1 MMVVCPS
8 CGRESADDARFC
20 SGCGSALAAPAPARE
35 ERKVVSV
42 VFVDLAG
49 HTARSESSDPEDV
62 RATLAPYHARARD
75 ELERHGGT
83 VEKFIG
89 DAVMAVFGAPTS
101 HEDDPERAVRAALA
115 VRDAMVE
122 DGLDVRVAVN
132 TGEALVALDARAAE
146 GEALVAGDVVNTASR
161 IQSAAPVNGVLV
173 GATTHRATD
182 RTIAYEEAPPVVAKG
197 KAEPVPVWLALGSR
211 ARYGVDVSQHGGAR
225 LVGRDVELR
234 LIRDAFARAR
244 NERATQLVTLI
255 GAPGM
260 GKSRLV
266 WELFRHTDAEQ
277 DVFAWRQGR
286 ALAYG
291 GGPFGA
297 VAEALRAH
305 VGVLESDTPA
315 DIETKVT
322 ATVLELFEDARDRE
336 WLAGRLRPLVG
347 LEAGSSGGR
356 EESFAAWQR
365 LIEAI
370 ADRRPLILVLEDL
383 HWADDGTL
391 DFVEHLVDW
400 TSDVPL
406 LVLCTSRPELL
417 ERRPA
422 WGGGRLNSHTIALS
436 PLSDGDTEELLGDL
450 LGRSAL
456 DADLRARL
464 LQQTGGNP
472 LYAEE
477 YARMLNTAVGAE
489 LPDSVQGIIAARLD
503 LLDPPEKQLLQDAS
517 VLGKVFWRGG
527 VQALGAGAADDLLQR
542 LVRKE
547 FIRRER
553 TSAMAG
559 EPEFAFRHALVRDV
573 AYAQL
578 PRAARAEKH
587 RLAAEWIAAGPATR
601 PDLVA
606 HHYIEAL
613 ELARAV
619 GTDTTA
625 LERPAR
631 RSLRAAGD
639 RARSLG
645 AYHEATA
652 LYRRALALE
661 PDDTERR
668 YLLGAI
674 VGTASA
680 SLDPEAGSWA
690 AEALVAY
697 EAAGDYAGAADAETA
712 LSMVAWYAGD
722 GKAAS
727 SHGERSVAFAER
739 SGSDQSLARALAE
752 RARHLMLGGHNE
764 ESIVV
769 GERAIHLAEA
779 TGLEEVAVN
788 SLVTVGTARGNI
800 GAEGAIEIL
809 QRAFER
815 ARAINAP
822 VPIYRALNNQVYLIR
837 RIEGLAASLPVRDQV
852 ESEVLRRYG
861 MLSTLRWFDSSAAW
875 DSYQEGNWDDALR
888 RAESFFRRSS
898 QPHTL
903 DHTVLLARA
912 WIALARGD
920 GRAAWTDLEAA
931 IERLRGVSDP
941 YLTGPAFVHAARI
954 ALLSARQDDAEGFTD
969 ELEILG
975 EDAIGLAADCTTE
988 VAWLAV
994 DLGRRFELEDSPTVW
1009 RVANDAILEGRL
1021 GDAIDILD
1029 MTGVHTEAAYAR
1041 LRRAQLE
1048 TGPWLDEA
1056 EAFYRKVGA
1065 TRFLGEVA
1073 ELRAGVIPRTA

>member
-1 MMVVCPS
+1 M
-8 CGRESADDARFC
+8 
-20 SGCGSALAAPAPARE
+20 
-35 ERKVVSV
+35 VSV
-42 VFVDLAG
+42 VFVDLVG
-49 HTARSESSDPEDV
+49 HTGNSESSDPEDV

-89 DAVMAVFGAPTS
+89 DAVMAVFGAPIS

-173 GATTHRATD
+173 GAGTHRASD
-182 RTIAYEEAPPVVAKG
+182 RTIAYEHAEPVVAKG
-197 KAEPVPVWLALGSR
+197 KAEPIPVWLALGPR
-211 ARYGVDVSQHGGAR
+211 ARYGVDVSQHGGAA

-234 LIRDAFARAR
+234 LLRDAFERAR
-244 NERATQLVTLI
+244 NEGSTQLVTLV

-266 WELFRHTDAEQ
+266 WELFRLIEAEPAL
-277 DVFAWRQGR
+277 VSWRQGR

-291 GGPFGA
+291 GGSFGA
-297 VAEALRAH
+297 VAEAVRAH

-315 DIETKVT
+315 DIEVKLSAAVE
-322 ATVLELFEDARDRE
+322 ELFDEERDRS
-336 WLAGRLRPLVG
+336 WITGRVRPLVG
-347 LEAGSSGGR
+347 LESAGTRAR

-370 ADRRPLILVLEDL
+370 ADRSPLILVLEDL

-400 TSDVPL
+400 TTDVPL
-406 LVLCTSRPELL
+406 LVLCTSRSELL
-417 ERRPA
+417 ERRPT

-436 PLSDGDTEELLGDL
+436 PLSDDDTAQLLGDL
-450 LGRSAL
+450 LGGPTL
-456 DADLRARL
+456 DASLQSRL

-477 YARMLNTAVGAE
+477 YARMLNTAAGAE

-503 LLDPPEKQLLQDAS
+503 LLDPPEKQLLQDAA

-527 VQALGAGAADDLLQR
+527 VQALGARAADEQLQR

-553 TSAMAG
+553 TSAMSG

-606 HHYIEAL
+606 HHYTEAL
-613 ELARAV
+613 ELARAAGV
-619 GTDTTA
+619 DTTA
-625 LERPAR
+625 LEQPAR
-631 RSLRAAGD
+631 QALRAAGD

-645 AYHEATA
+645 AYHDATE
-652 LYRRALALE
+652 LYRRSLALD
-661 PDDTERR
+661 PDEIERR

-680 SLDPEAGSWA
+680 SLDPGAGSWA
-690 AEALVAY
+690 DEALAAY
-697 EAAGDYAGAADAETA
+697 EAAGDFAGAANAETA
-712 LSMVAWYAGD
+712 LSMLAWYAGD

-727 SHGERSVAFAER
+727 SHGERAVTFAER
-739 SGSDQSLARALAE
+739 SGSDESLARALEE
-752 RARHLMLGGHNE
+752 RARHLMLAGRNE
-764 ESIVV
+764 EAIVV
-769 GERAIHLAEA
+769 GERAIRLAEA
-779 TGLEEVAVN
+779 EGLEEVAVG

-800 GAEGAIEIL
+800 GEKGAIEIL
-809 QRAFER
+809 DGALER
-815 ARAINAP
+815 ARAVNAP
-822 VPIYRALNNQVYLIR
+822 VPVFRALNNQVYLIR
-837 RIEGLAASLPVRDQV
+837 RLEGLAASLRVRERV
-852 ESEVLRRYG
+852 ESDVLRRYG
-861 MLSTLRWFDSSAAW
+861 MLSTLRWFDSSSSW
-875 DSYQEGNWDDALR
+875 DSYQGGKWDDALSR
-888 RAESFFRRSS
+888 CESFFRRSS
-898 QPHTL
+898 QPHYL
-903 DHTVLLARA
+903 DVEVFLSRA
-912 WIALARGD
+912 WITLSRGDVQAALAD
-920 GRAAWTDLEAA
+920 CERAVARARDS
-931 IERLRGVSDP
+931 IDP
-941 YLTGPAFVHAARI
+941 QHLGPSYVYLARI
-954 ALLSARQDDAEGFTD
+954 ALLSGRLDEAESFT
-969 ELEILG
+969 ETLEALG
-975 EDAIGLAADCTTE
+975 GNAIGLAADCTTE

-994 DLGRRFELEDSPTVW
+994 DLERRFELDASPSVW

-1021 GDAIDILD
+1021 GDAIDVLD
-1029 MTGVHTEAAYAR
+1029 ATGVHTEAAYAR
-1041 LRRAQLE
+1041 LRRAQRE
-1048 TGPWLDEA
+1048 PGPWLEEA
-1056 EAFYRKVGA
+1056 EAFYREVGA
-1065 TRFLGEVA
+1065 TRFLGEIA
-1073 ELRAGVIPRTA
+1073 ELRERAIPRSA

>member
-1 MMVVCPS
+1 MIVCPS
-8 CGRESADDARFC
+8 CGRESAADARFC
-20 SGCGSALAAPAPARE
+20 AGCGSSLAVAPASARE

-42 VFVDLAG
+42 VFVDLVGQTRRA
-49 HTARSESSDPEDV
+49 ELSDPEDV

-75 ELERHGGT
+75 ELEHHGGT

-89 DAVMAVFGAPTS
+89 DAVMAVFGAPVS

-146 GEALVAGDVVNTASR
+146 GEALVAGDVVNTAAR
-161 IQSAAPVNGVLV
+161 MQSAAPVNGVLV
-173 GATTHRATD
+173 GASTHRATD
-182 RTIAYEEAPPVVAKG
+182 RTIVYEETPSIVAKG
-197 KAEPVPVWLALGSR
+197 KAEPVPVWLAVGPR
-211 ARYGVDVSQHGGAR
+211 ARFGIDVGQHGGAR

-234 LIRDAFARAR
+234 LLRDAFERAR
-244 NERATQLVTLI
+244 HERATQLVTLI
-255 GAPGM
+255 GAPGI

-277 DVFAWRQGR
+277 ERSTWRQGR

-305 VGVLESDTPA
+305 VGVLESDRPA
-315 DIETKVT
+315 DIEAKVI
-322 ATVLELFEDARDRE
+322 ATIDELFADPRDRE

-370 ADRRPLILVLEDL
+370 ADRDPLILVLEDL

-406 LVLCTSRPELL
+406 LVLCTSRPELV

-422 WGGGRLNSHTIALS
+422 WSGGRLNSHTIALT
-436 PLSDGDTEELLGDL
+436 PLSDDDTSQLLGDL
-450 LGRSAL
+450 LEGPTLDDDVRS
-456 DADLRARL
+456 RL

-477 YARMLNTAVGAE
+477 YARMLETAVGAE

-503 LLDPPEKQLLQDAS
+503 LLDAPEKQLLQDAS

-527 VQALGAGAADDLLQR
+527 VEALGASTADHLLQR

-547 FIRRER
+547 FVRRER
-553 TSAMAG
+553 SSSMAG
-559 EPEFAFRHALVRDV
+559 DAEFAFRHALVRDV

-587 RLAAEWIAAGPATR
+587 RLAAEWIAGSASR

-606 HHYIEAL
+606 HHYTEAL
-613 ELARAV
+613 DLAEAA
-619 GTDTTA
+619 GIDSCS
-625 LERPAR
+625 LQGPAR
-631 RSLRAAGD
+631 RALLAAGD

-645 AYHEATA
+645 AYQDATA
-652 LYRRALALE
+652 LYRRALALQPGE
-661 PDDTERR
+661 PERR
-668 YLLGAI
+668 HLLVAL

-680 SLDPEAGSWA
+680 ALDPEAGRWA
-690 AEALVAY
+690 DEAVAAC

-712 LSMVAWYAGD
+712 LSTIAWYAGE
-722 GKAAS
+722 GAVAAR
-727 SHGERSVAFAER
+727 HGERSVAFAER
-739 SGSDQSLARALAE
+739 SGSDRSLARALAG
-752 RARHLMLGGHNE
+752 RARHLMLAGHSE

-769 GERAIHLAEA
+769 GERAIRLAEA
-779 TGLEEVAVN
+779 TGLAEVAID
-788 SLVTVGTARGNI
+788 SSVTVGTARGNI
-800 GAEGAIEIL
+800 GAENAIEIL
-809 QRAFER
+809 EHALER

-822 VPIYRALNNQVYLIR
+822 IPIFRALNNQVFLIR
-837 RIEGLAASLPVRDQV
+837 RRDGLAASLPIRARV
-852 ESEVLRRYG
+852 EFEVLRRYG
-861 MLSTLRWFDSSAAW
+861 MLSTLRWFDSCCAW
-875 DSYQEGNWDDALR
+875 DCYQEGKWDESLEHA
-888 RAESFFRRSS
+888 ASFFRRSS
-898 QPHTL
+898 QPHYL
-903 DHTVLLARA
+903 DVEVLLSRA
-912 WIALARGD
+912 AIALYRGD
-920 GRAAWTDLEAA
+920 EQAALADLE
-931 IERLRGVSDP
+931 RSMTRVRGSSDP
-941 YLTGPAFVHAARI
+941 QHMGPAYVYGARI
-954 ALLSARQDDAEGFTD
+954 AFLCGRLD
-969 ELEILG
+969 EADRFAGGLEVLG
-975 EDAIGLAADCTTE
+975 ATAIALAADCTTE
-988 VAWLAV
+988 LAWLAV
-994 DLGRRFELEDSPTVW
+994 DLGHRFELTAFPSVW
-1009 RVANDAILEGRL
+1009 RAANIAILDNRLDDAI
-1021 GDAIDILD
+1021 AILD
-1029 MTGVHTEAAYAR
+1029 ATGVRTEAAYAR
-1041 LRRAQLE
+1041 LRRARVE
-1048 TGPWLDEA
+1048 PGPWLDEA
-1056 EAFYRKVGA
+1056 EAFYREVGA
-1065 TRFLGEVA
+1065 TRFLDEIA
-1073 ELRAGVIPRTA
+1073 ELRGKAMPRSA

>member
-1 MMVVCPS
+1 M
-8 CGRESADDARFC
+8 
-20 SGCGSALAAPAPARE
+20 
-35 ERKVVSV
+35 SV
-42 VFVDLAG
+42 VFVDLVG
-49 HTARSESSDPEDV
+49 HTAHSTSADPEDV
-62 RATLAPYHARARD
+62 RAKLAPYHARARD
-75 ELERHGGT
+75 ELERFGGT
-83 VEKFIG
+83 VEKYIG
-89 DAVMAVFGAPTS
+89 DAVMAVFGAPVS
-101 HEDDPERAVRAALA
+101 REDDAERAVRAALA
-115 VRDAMVE
+115 VRDTMVE
-122 DGLDVRVAVN
+122 AGLEVRVAVN

-161 IQSAAPVNGVLV
+161 MQSAAPVNGVLV
-173 GATTHRATD
+173 GAATHRATD
-182 RTIAYEEAPPVVAKG
+182 RTIAYADEAPVEAKG
-197 KAEPVPVWLALGSR
+197 KAEPLPVWQALGPR
-211 ARYGVDVSQHGGAR
+211 ARLGVDVGQHGGAA
-225 LVGRDVELR
+225 LSGREVELR
-234 LIRDAFARAR
+234 LLRDAFERAR
-244 NERATQLVTLI
+244 HERATQLVTLV

-266 WELFRHTDAEQ
+266 WELLRHMHSEPDL
-277 DVFAWRQGR
+277 VYWRQGR

-305 VGVLESDTPA
+305 VGVLESDPDA
-315 DIETKVT
+315 VVEAKVT
-322 ATVLELFEDARDRE
+322 AAVEELFADARDRE

-347 LEAGSSGGR
+347 LEGGGSGGR

-370 ADRRPLILVLEDL
+370 ADRNPLILVLEDL

-400 TSDVPL
+400 TNDVPL

-436 PLSDGDTEELLGDL
+436 PLSDDDTARLLGDL
-450 LGRSAL
+450 LGGPAL
-456 DADLRARL
+456 DAEVRARL

-477 YARMLNTAVGAE
+477 YARMLNAAVGAE

-527 VQALGAGAADDLLQR
+527 VEALGARDPDDRLQR

-553 TSAMAG
+553 NSSMAG
-559 EPEFAFRHALVRDV
+559 DPEFAFRHALVRDV

-587 RLAAEWIAAGPATR
+587 RLAAVWIAGSASR

-606 HHYIEAL
+606 HHYTEAL
-613 ELARAV
+613 ELARAA
-619 GTDTTA
+619 GADSTA
-625 LERPAR
+625 LEGPAR
-631 RSLRAAGD
+631 AALSAAGD

-645 AYHEATA
+645 AYHDATA
-652 LYRRALALE
+652 LYRRALALK
-661 PDDTERR
+661 PDDAERR
-668 YLLGAI
+668 ALLGAV

-680 SLDPEAGSWA
+680 SLDPEAAGWA
-690 AEALVAY
+690 DDALAAC
-697 EAAGDYAGAADAETA
+697 EAASDYSGAADAETA
-712 LSMVAWYAGD
+712 LSMIAWYAGD
-722 GKAAS
+722 GDSATT
-727 SHGERSVAFAER
+727 HGERSVAFAER
-739 SGSDQSLARALAE
+739 SGSDESLARALGE
-752 RARHLMLGGHNE
+752 RARHLMLAGRNE

-769 GERAIHLAEA
+769 GERAIRLAEA

-800 GAEGAIEIL
+800 GADGAIEIL
-809 QRAFER
+809 DGALER

-822 VPIYRALNNQVYLIR
+822 VPIYRALNNEVYLIR
-837 RIEGLAASLPVRDQV
+837 RLDGLAASLPVRDQV
-852 ESEVLRRYG
+852 ESDVLRRYG

-875 DSYQEGNWDDALR
+875 DSYQGGKWDDALR
-888 RAESFFRRSS
+888 SADSFFRRSS

-903 DHTVLLARA
+903 DHTVLLVRS
-912 WIALARGD
+912 WVALSRGD
-920 GRAAWTDLEAA
+920 RESAWADLERA
-931 IERLRGVSDP
+931 ISRARGVSDP
-941 YLTGPAFVHAARI
+941 HLTGAAFVYAARI
-954 ALLSARQDDAEGFTD
+954 ALLSGRPDEAEAFTD
-969 ELEILG
+969 ELEALG
-975 EDAIGLAADCTTE
+975 ENAIGLAADCTTE

-994 DLGRRFELEDSPTVW
+994 DLVRRFELDDSRSIW

-1029 MTGVHTEAAYAR
+1029 ATGVHTEAAYAR
-1041 LRRAQLE
+1041 LRRAQRE
-1048 TGPWLDEA
+1048 SGPWLDEA
-1056 EAFYRKVGA
+1056 ETFYRKVGA
-1065 TRFLGEVA
+1065 TRFLGEIA
-1073 ELRAGVIPRTA
+1073 ELRERAIPRSA

>member
-1 MMVVCPS
+1 M
-8 CGRESADDARFC
+8 
-20 SGCGSALAAPAPARE
+20 
-35 ERKVVSV
+35 
-42 VFVDLAG
+42 
-49 HTARSESSDPEDV
+49 H
-62 RATLAPYHARARD
+62 
-75 ELERHGGT
+75 
-83 VEKFIG
+83 
-89 DAVMAVFGAPTS
+89 
-101 HEDDPERAVRAALA
+101 
-115 VRDAMVE
+115 
-122 DGLDVRVAVN
+122 
-132 TGEALVALDARAAE
+132 
-146 GEALVAGDVVNTASR
+146 
-161 IQSAAPVNGVLV
+161 
-173 GATTHRATD
+173 
-182 RTIAYEEAPPVVAKG
+182 
-197 KAEPVPVWLALGSR
+197 
-211 ARYGVDVSQHGGAR
+211 
-225 LVGRDVELR
+225 
-234 LIRDAFARAR
+234 
-244 NERATQLVTLI
+244 
-255 GAPGM
+255 
-260 GKSRLV
+260 
-266 WELFRHTDAEQ
+266 
-277 DVFAWRQGR
+277 
-286 ALAYG
+286 
-291 GGPFGA
+291 
-297 VAEALRAH
+297 
-305 VGVLESDTPA
+305 
-315 DIETKVT
+315 
-322 ATVLELFEDARDRE
+322 
-336 WLAGRLRPLVG
+336 
-347 LEAGSSGGR
+347 
-356 EESFAAWQR
+356 
-365 LIEAI
+365 
-370 ADRRPLILVLEDL
+370 
-383 HWADDGTL
+383 
-391 DFVEHLVDW
+391 
-400 TSDVPL
+400 
-406 LVLCTSRPELL
+406 
-417 ERRPA
+417 
-422 WGGGRLNSHTIALS
+422 
-436 PLSDGDTEELLGDL
+436 
-450 LGRSAL
+450 
-456 DADLRARL
+456 
-464 LQQTGGNP
+464 
-472 LYAEE
+472 
-477 YARMLNTAVGAE
+477 
-489 LPDSVQGIIAARLD
+489 GIIAARLD

-668 YLLGAI
+668 YLLGAV

-764 ESIVV
+764 DRSWSASVDPPRRSD
-769 GERAIHLAEA
+769 RAGGGGGQLA
-779 TGLEEVAVN
+779 GD
-788 SLVTVGTARGNI
+788 GRHCARQHRGGGRDRDSPTRVRACARDQRP
-800 GAEGAIEIL
+800 GA
-809 QRAFER
+809 
-815 ARAINAP
+815 
-822 VPIYRALNNQVYLIR
+822 IYRALNNQVYLIR

-1073 ELRAGVIPRTA
+1073 ELRAGVIPRSA